1 MRKRALFG
9 IATRSILRNKLRTL
23 LTMLGIVIGVAAV
36 IVMVALG
43 QGAQSMIEQQI
54 KGLGTN
60 MLMVMAGSTSQ
71 GGVSQGAG
79 TFNRLTI
86 PDAEKLAREGTTL
99 AAVSPVI
106 FSRGQLIGGAGNWR
120 TSIMGVSPAYQA
132 IRDWSTRS
140 GSFFTEADLRAVR
153 RVVVLGS
160 TVADALFPDAD
171 PVGQQVQLRNVPFT
185 VIGVMTPK
193 GQTAGGNDQDDTV
206 IIPYTTAQAHLAG
219 HSRIGQI
226 IASTFSPGDIP
237 AAQEEIR
244 SIMRESHKLAPGED
258 DDFTIRNQDDIAA
271 AASGT
276 TRVMSMLLAAIASIS
291 LVVGGIG
298 IMNIMLVSV
307 TERTREIGIRMAIGA
322 RSGDVLAQFLV
333 ESIVISVA
341 GGLIGIVLGYLAGI
355 GLARATGWAVT
366 MPPEAALIAVLFS
379 AAVGV
384 FFGFYPA
391 RKAAALDPI
400 QALRYE

>member
-226 IASTFSPGDIP
+226 IASTFSPD
-237 AAQEEIR
+237 R
-244 SIMRESHKLAPGED
+244 KS
-258 DDFTIRNQDDIAA
+258 
-271 AASGT
+271 
-276 TRVMSMLLAAIASIS
+276 
-291 LVVGGIG
+291 VV
-298 IMNIMLVSV
+298 
-307 TERTREIGIRMAIGA
+307 
-322 RSGDVLAQFLV
+322 
-333 ESIVISVA
+333 
-341 GGLIGIVLGYLAGI
+341 
-355 GLARATGWAVT
+355 
-366 MPPEAALIAVLFS
+366 
-379 AAVGV
+379 
-384 FFGFYPA
+384 
-391 RKAAALDPI
+391 
-400 QALRYE
+400 